1 MNINFD
7 HVLCTLI
14 EWKALSIDSL
24 LQIKLRTILV
34 VSPEGGHKHLDN
46 KISI

>member
-1 MNINFD
+1 MIIYYAYLLNEKHFQLT
-7 HVLCTLI
+7 VC
-14 EWKALSIDSL
+14 L

>member
-7 HVLCTLI
+7 QTLCILI

-24 LQIKLRTILV
+24 LQVKVRAILV
-34 VSPEGGHKHLDN
+34 VSPEGGHKH
-46 KISI
+46 